1 MSSDIFRPENN
12 SKCFK
17 IKLIAY
23 KFFLT
28 EFIGTPYDGIKIF
41 TDNPIIIKGNAEK
54 FEYTYKKRYT
64 IENADINA
72 ALARAKADGF
82 ENRVFVFEK

>member
-41 TDNPIIIKGNAEK
+41 TDNPIIIKGNPEKINTLFSNYYLYIFIFYEWKSDKIVMQFAEK
-54 FEYTYKKRYT
+54 NNNQKLK
-64 IENADINA
+64 
-72 ALARAKADGF
+72 
-82 ENRVFVFEK
+82 

>member
-1 MSSDIFRPENN
+1 MLNIMSSDIFRPENN

-54 FEYTYKKRYT
+54 IIFKLLFIHLLYFM
-64 IENADINA
+64 N
-72 ALARAKADGF
+72 G
-82 ENRVFVFEK
+82 NRIRL

>member
-1 MSSDIFRPENN
+1 MLNIMSSDIFRPENN

-23 KFFLT
+23 KYFLT

-54 FEYTYKKRYT
+54 IIFKLLFIYFY
-64 IENADINA
+64 I
-72 ALARAKADGF
+72 L
-82 ENRVFVFEK
+82 

>member
-1 MSSDIFRPENN
+1 MPNIMSSDIFRPENN

-54 FEYTYKKRYT
+54 IIFKLLFIYFY
-64 IENADINA
+64 I
-72 ALARAKADGF
+72 L
-82 ENRVFVFEK
+82 

>member
-1 MSSDIFRPENN
+1 MSSDISRPENN

-17 IKLIAY
+17 IKLITY

-54 FEYTYKKRYT
+54 IIFKLLFIYFY
-64 IENADINA
+64 I
-72 ALARAKADGF
+72 L
-82 ENRVFVFEK
+82 

>member
-1 MSSDIFRPENN
+1 MLNIMSSDIFRPENN

-54 FEYTYKKRYT
+54 IIFKLLFIYFYFFM
-64 IENADINA
+64 N
-72 ALARAKADGF
+72 G
-82 ENRVFVFEK
+82 NRIRL

>member
-1 MSSDIFRPENN
+1 MLNIMSSDIFRPEIN

-54 FEYTYKKRYT
+54 IIFKLLFIYFY
-64 IENADINA
+64 I
-72 ALARAKADGF
+72 L
-82 ENRVFVFEK
+82 

>member
-1 MSSDIFRPENN
+1 MLNIMSSDIFRPENN

-41 TDNPIIIKGNAEK
+41 TDNPIIRKGNAEK
-54 FEYTYKKRYT
+54 IIFKLLFIYFY
-64 IENADINA
+64 I
-72 ALARAKADGF
+72 L
-82 ENRVFVFEK
+82 

>member
-54 FEYTYKKRYT
+54 IIFKLLFIYFYFFM
-64 IENADINA
+64 N
-72 ALARAKADGF
+72 G
-82 ENRVFVFEK
+82 NRIRL

>member
-41 TDNPIIIKGNAEK
+41 TDNPIIIKGNAE
-54 FEYTYKKRYT
+54 
-64 IENADINA
+64 INIFSNYYLYIFIFYEWKSDKIVMQFA
-72 ALARAKADGF
+72 
-82 ENRVFVFEK
+82 EKNNNQKLK

>member
-1 MSSDIFRPENN
+1 MLNIMSSDIFRPENN

-28 EFIGTPYDGIKIF
+28 EFIGTPYDEITIF
-41 TDNPIIIKGNAEK
+41 RDNPIIIKGNAEK
-54 FEYTYKKRYT
+54 IIFKLLFIYFY
-64 IENADINA
+64 I
-72 ALARAKADGF
+72 L
-82 ENRVFVFEK
+82 

>member
-1 MSSDIFRPENN
+1 MLNIMSSDIFRPENN

-17 IKLIAY
+17 KKLIAY

-54 FEYTYKKRYT
+54 IIFKLLFIYFY
-64 IENADINA
+64 I
-72 ALARAKADGF
+72 L
-82 ENRVFVFEK
+82 

>member
-1 MSSDIFRPENN
+1 MLNIMSSDIFRPENN

-54 FEYTYKKRYT
+54 IYFQIIIYIFLYFM
-64 IENADINA
+64 N
-72 ALARAKADGF
+72 G
-82 ENRVFVFEK
+82 NRMRL

>member
-1 MSSDIFRPENN
+1 MLNIMSSDIFRPENN

-28 EFIGTPYDGIKIF
+28 EFIGTPYDEIKIF

-54 FEYTYKKRYT
+54 IIFKLLFIYFY
-64 IENADINA
+64 I
-72 ALARAKADGF
+72 L
-82 ENRVFVFEK
+82 

>member
-1 MSSDIFRPENN
+1 MLNIMSSDIFRPENN

-28 EFIGTPYDGIKIF
+28 EFIGTSFDGIKIF
-41 TDNPIIIKGNAEK
+41 RDNPIIIKGNAEK
-54 FEYTYKKRYT
+54 IYFQ
-64 IENADINA
+64 II
-72 ALARAKADGF
+72 
-82 ENRVFVFEK
+82 